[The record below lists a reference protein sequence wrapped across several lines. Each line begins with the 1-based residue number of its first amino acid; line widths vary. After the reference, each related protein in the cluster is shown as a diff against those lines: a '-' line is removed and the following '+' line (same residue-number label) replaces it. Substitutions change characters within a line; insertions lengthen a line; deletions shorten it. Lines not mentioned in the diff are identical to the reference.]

1 MSKIP
6 CRKCKQCGKYSDMA
20 SLICVCGA
28 ELGNVPGELIDI
40 SSLASELIADIDEE
54 IETFVQKCSACGAL
68 NFSISMDEP
77 VKMCWNCHKARIA
90 TVVPVKYVSDEP
102 SVNKDSAVTDVAG
115 IPIEFRNTNSI
126 NMQSNSVSSPVVNDD
141 DDDDDD
147 DASPWMNILG
157 GIKSA
162 TSELSSEKKESV
174 ISQPANI
181 SQVVNPISDDE
192 DDEDDDIDAGNWGN
206 ILGGNTSIK
215 AEPQVVTRKD
225 ELTIIAVRY
234 GQLSFTIKK
243 SDVPMLLG
251 RDAKLKDFLAHD
263 QRVSNEHLY
272 IDYENNNW
280 IVRDNKSSNGTA
292 VNSKD
297 IGYGG
302 KKDLQNGD
310 LLKLGHHPDSM
321 EFKVLIE

>member
-20 SLICVCGA
+20 SLICVCGG
-28 ELGNVPGELIDI
+28 ELGNVPGELIDT
-40 SSLASELIADIDEE
+40 SGLSSELIADIDEE
-54 IETFVQKCSACGAL
+54 IEVFAQKCSACGAL
-68 NFSISMDEP
+68 NFSVSMDDH

-90 TVVPVKYVSDEP
+90 TVAPVKYVSDEP
-102 SVNKDSAVTDVAG
+102 GDNKDSVVADVLET
-115 IPIEFRNTNSI
+115 PIEINNTNSF
-126 NMQSNSVSSPVVNDD
+126 NAHSNKVSSSIVNN
-141 DDDDDD
+141 DDDDD
-147 DASPWMNILG
+147 DASPWMDILG
-157 GIKSA
+157 GIKTA
-162 TSELSSEKKESV
+162 TGGFASERNESV
-174 ISQPANI
+174 TFSSVNM
-181 SQVVNPISDDE
+181 SQVSNPIINN
-192 DDEDDDIDAGNWGN
+192 DDDDDDVDAGYWGS
-206 ILGGNTSIK
+206 ILGGNTQIK
-215 AEPQVVTRKD
+215 TKPQAVASSN

-234 GQLSFTIKK
+234 GQLSYTIKK
-243 SDVPMLLG
+243 TDIPLLLG
-251 RDAKLKDFLAHD
+251 RDAKLKEFLTHD

-280 IVRDNKSSNGTA
+280 IVRDNNSSNGTA

-302 KKDLQNGD
+302 KKVLKNGD